1 MGILKSNKGLEVLYT
16 DTFSIYRPTIV
27 KDQWGGAIN
36 KDILISENNP
46 CRLSQMTVKGS
57 NSVVSSSEQEFRLF
71 IPLNI
76 EVLQNDRLEVRRGYS
91 KYTARASQPFKYLD
105 ILPHQEVVLREVVE
119 NEDWW
124 NGWLAKKD
132 RNS

>member
-27 KDQWGGAIN
+27 KDQWGGSIN
-36 KDILISENNP
+36 KDVLISENNP
-46 CRLSQMTVKGS
+46 CRLSQMTVKGTTG
-57 NSVVSSSEQEFRLF
+57 VVNSSEQEFRLF

-76 EVLQNDRLEVRRGYS
+76 EVLQNDRLEVQRGSS
-91 KYTARASQPFKYLD
+91 KYIVRASAPFKYLD
-105 ILPHQEVVLREVVE
+105 ILPHQEIVLKEVIE
-119 NEDWW
+119 NEDWGH
-124 NGWLAKKD
+124 GWLAKKD